1 MIASL
6 LKIRLCAAVAAAA
19 LTGLLLCPGAPRALA
34 LPLSLGTLLLAM
46 AGTML
51 NQVQERHSDA
61 RMIRTCNRPLAAGL
75 LQPHTVVVVAIIVS
89 GLGLAL
95 LASCDGR
102 SAIAGVLALL
112 CYNGL
117 YTPLK
122 RHTALALLPGALCGS
137 LAPCLGWLAGG
148 GHLNDHRLLLL
159 GGLLLL
165 WQLPHF
171 WLFALRHRTDLQR
184 AGLFPDLALQPNG
197 PLFGLIFLWTFA
209 LSVATLL
216 LPALDMLPEWLA
228 VPLCLAVWIRP
239 LKSWRSLRPPM
250 ARSASIPSTSPQNL

>member
-1 MIASL
+1 MIAGL
-6 LKIRLCAAVAAAA
+6 LRIRLCGTVALAA
-19 LTGLLLCPGAPRALA
+19 LAGLLLCPGAPLSAA
-34 LPLSLGTLLLAM
+34 LPLIFGTWLLATC
-46 AGTML
+46 GTML
-51 NQVQERHSDA
+51 NQIQERHSDA
-61 RMIRTCNRPLAAGL
+61 RMLRTRQRPLPAGH
-75 LQPHTVVVVAIIVS
+75 LQPSAVLAAAVIAGGI
-89 GLGLAL
+89 GLML
-95 LASCDGR
+95 LAVCDRR
-102 SAIAGVLALL
+102 SALTGAVALL

-148 GHLNDHRLLLL
+148 GRPDDPRLLLL
-159 GGLLLL
+159 GALMLL

-216 LPALDMLPEWLA
+216 LPALDMLSEWAAL
-228 VPLCLAVWIRP
+228 PL
-239 LKSWRSLRPPM
+239 
-250 ARSASIPSTSPQNL
+250 

>member
-6 LKIRLCAAVAAAA
+6 LRIRLCTAVAAAA
-19 LTGLLLCPGAPRALA
+19 LAGWLLCPGAPRTIA

-61 RMIRTCNRPLAAGL
+61 RMHRTRNRPLPTGL
-75 LQPHTVVVVAIIVS
+75 LQSRTVLITAAIAS

-95 LASCDGR
+95 LVTCDKR
-102 SAIAGVLALL
+102 SALAGIAALI

-122 RHTALALLPGALCGS
+122 RHTALALLPGACCGS
-137 LAPCLGWLAGG
+137 LAPALGWLAGG
-148 GHLNDHRLLLL
+148 GQLSDYRLILLS
-159 GGLLLL
+159 GLLLL

-171 WLFALRHRTDLQR
+171 WLFALRNEGDLQR
-184 AGLFPDLALQPNG
+184 AGLFPDLPLHPTG
-197 PLFGLIFLWTFA
+197 PLLGLIFLWTFA

-216 LPALDMLPEWLA
+216 LAALNILPEWLA
-228 VPLCLAVWIRP
+228 VLLCLAEWIGP
-239 LKSWRSLRPPM
+239 LKHRRLLRKMETGP
-250 ARSASIPSTSPQNL
+250 SAVAPATTLTL